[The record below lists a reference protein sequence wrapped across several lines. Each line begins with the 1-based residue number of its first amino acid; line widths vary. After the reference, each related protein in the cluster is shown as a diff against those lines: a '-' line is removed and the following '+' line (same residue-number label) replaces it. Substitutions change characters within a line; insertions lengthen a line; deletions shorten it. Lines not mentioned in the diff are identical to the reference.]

1 MIDWRCS
8 MLPIS
13 KVAED
18 PTRYRAK
25 RKGARKV

>member
-1 MIDWRCS
+1 